1 MISSRCIFCRAESEG
16 NLKGILGYVEEDL
29 VSTDFQGDN
38 RYLHCYIYQD
48 HVCYLVLDRPWGLT
62 TSPFLLQVQHL

>member
-1 MISSRCIFCRAESEG
+1 VACVDHQKHLNRAEAEG

-38 RYLHCYIYQD
+38 RYYTVRDLFVVKLFD
-48 HVCYLVLDRPWGLT
+48 
-62 TSPFLLQVQHL
+62 S

>member
-1 MISSRCIFCRAESEG
+1 MINDFISLHLCRAESEG

-38 RYLHCYIYQD
+38 RYLHCHIYQN
-48 HVCYLVLDRPWGLT
+48 P
-62 TSPFLLQVQHL
+62 LLPIVSAI